1 MSHPYLKNSVF
12 RNIFSIIAVGAMV
25 SYLTLP
31 FFIQKYPETI
41 NSTMDTF
48 RNILMLI
55 VGFYFGSSDYER
67 DIQPNGTTPGDK
79 GGSSLQSNNTL
90 PKTG

>member
-1 MSHPYLKNSVF
+1 MVGYL
-12 RNIFSIIAVGAMV
+12 A
-25 SYLTLP
+25 LP

-67 DIQPNGTTPGDK
+67 DIHPNSPDSGHK
-79 GGSSLQSNNTL
+79 GGSSVQSSNTL
-90 PKTG
+90 LKTSSKRAETS